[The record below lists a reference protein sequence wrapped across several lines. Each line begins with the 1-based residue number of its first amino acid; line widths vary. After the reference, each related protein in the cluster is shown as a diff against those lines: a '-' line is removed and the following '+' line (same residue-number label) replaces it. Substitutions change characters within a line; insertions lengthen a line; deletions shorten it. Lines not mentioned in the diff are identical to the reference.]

1 MKKILVLLTMTLVL
15 LFGCDQITDDVST
28 NNTNQE
34 NNNGENNNT
43 GNQNQG
49 NNEDNK
55 DNQNGENE
63 KTDEFTITLIGTDGE
78 ELYKLQVKSG
88 KELSLPADIENILC
102 WNTKADGTGESYSGT
117 VIFSQNITLYAI
129 SQSEEKGFKV
139 TFDANGTNMTV
150 PEAIEFSTDKSVD
163 LPNIEDSKFSHW
175 NTSPDGSGDSYKGTA
190 IFTQSVTLY
199 AIPLPEN
206 VYKITYELNGGINN
220 PANLYYFTE
229 KDALIFFK
237 NPTKDGYTFGGW
249 YETADFSG
257 EKLEGVPRPEDLT
270 FYAKWLETTMIEVVA
285 GLAGSTI
292 SMLSDGVY
300 TIKATGAMNS
310 AAIESIK
317 TAMENNQNVLIDL
330 DLSETTG
337 LTSIGEEAFYSC
349 NNLTGITIPDGV
361 TSIENMAFCGCES
374 LVEVTIPN
382 SVTFIGDSS
391 FWGCRNLISINIP
404 KSVTEVSYY
413 AFIYCNSLTN
423 FDISTNHKNFST
435 SDDGKSL
442 YNKDKTELIAY
453 PGATGNITILDG
465 VTSIHGGIFNY
476 NSDLTSVVI
485 PDSVTS
491 IDNNAFQRCANLTSV
506 TIPDSVTTIGEG
518 AFSSCYNLV
527 TFDVNVN
534 NGNYSTSEDGKILY
548 NKDKTYLIT
557 YPSATGDIAISEGVT
572 FIADKAFADCPNLT
586 SVIIPNSVTTIGDGA
601 FEGCSNLTDI
611 TIGNGVISIGMKA
624 FSYNPSLVNMI
635 FKNTI
640 GWCSKSIY
648 NGVSIAI
655 DVSDAVSI
663 AADFVSGKYDE
674 YYLCRE

>member
-1 MKKILVLLTMTLVL
+1 MKKILVLLTMTLAL

-229 KDALIFFK
+229 KDAPIYLK

-257 EKLEGVPRPEDLT
+257 EKLEGVPRPENLA
-270 FYAKWLETTMIEVVA
+270 FYAKWLETTMIEVTSSAVA
-285 GLAGSTI
+285 SKI
-292 SMLSDGVY
+292 SELSDGVY
-300 TIKATGAMNS
+300 IVKVTGVMDS
-310 AAIESIK
+310 AAIENIK
-317 TAMENNQNVLIDL
+317 TAMENNRNALIDL

-337 LTSIGEEAFYSC
+337 LTSIDEEAFADC
-349 NNLTGITIPDGV
+349 INLTGITIPFGV
-361 TSIENMAFCGCES
+361 TDINYYAFAWCDS
-374 LVEVTIPN
+374 LTNVILPN
-382 SVTFIGDSS
+382 SVTSIGDSS

-485 PDSVTS
+485 PDSVTEICS
-491 IDNNAFQRCANLTSV
+491 RAFQDCRKLKCV

-534 NGNYSTSEDGKILY
+534 NGKYSASDDGKILY

-611 TIGNGVISIGMKA
+611 TIGNGVISIGMMA

-648 NGVSIAI
+648 NGASTAI

>member
-1 MKKILVLLTMTLVL
+1 MKKILVLLTMTLAL

-229 KDALIFFK
+229 KDAFIYLK

-249 YETADFSG
+249 YETADFSS
-257 EKLEGVPRPEDLT
+257 EKLEGVPRLEDLT

-300 TIKATGAMNS
+300 TIKVTGAMTS
-310 AAIESIK
+310 VTIESIK

-374 LVEVTIPN
+374 LVEVIIPN
-382 SVTFIGDSS
+382 SVTFIGETVFNNCTNLTNITIPDSITFIGAMAFTFCMS
-391 FWGCRNLISINIP
+391 LKSISIPN
-404 KSVTEVSYY
+404 KV
-413 AFIYCNSLTN
+413 FIGENVFGVCSNLTK
-423 FDISTNHKNFST
+423 FDVSTNNEKYSV
-435 SDDGKSL
+435 SDDGRIL

-453 PGATGNITILDG
+453 PSVSGSFTIPNGVTKITDGAFMGSKLTNIVIPECVTTIEKGVFTYCNSLTNITI
-465 VTSIHGGIFNY
+465 
-476 NSDLTSVVI
+476 
-485 PDSVTS
+485 PESVTS
-491 IDNNAFQRCANLTSV
+491 CNVSFYGCDNLVSATILAKITSIDFMFAFCESLTTVILPDSLTSIGENTFFNCYGLTNMIIPDNIV
-506 TIPDSVTTIGEG
+506 EINSQAFSDCRNLQSITIPANVTTIDNG
-518 AFSSCYNLV
+518 AFDGCNSL
-527 TFDVNVN
+527 TTVNYK
-534 NGNYSTSEDGKILY
+534 GTQEQWK
-548 NKDKTYLIT
+548 K
-557 YPSATGDIAISEGVT
+557 
-572 FIADKAFADCPNLT
+572 
-586 SVIIPNSVTTIGDGA
+586 
-601 FEGCSNLTDI
+601 
-611 TIGNGVISIGMKA
+611 ISIHSSNGILTNA
-624 FSYNPSLVNMI
+624 TINYNYTGN
-635 FKNTI
+635 
-640 GWCSKSIY
+640 
-648 NGVSIAI
+648 
-655 DVSDAVSI
+655 
-663 AADFVSGKYDE
+663 
-674 YYLCRE
+674 

>member
-1 MKKILVLLTMTLVL
+1 MKKILVLLTAMLIL
-15 LFGCDQITDDVST
+15 LFSCDQITDDVGT

-63 KTDEFTITLIGTDGE
+63 KTDEFTITLIGIDGE

-117 VIFSQNITLYAI
+117 VTFSQNITLYAI

-190 IFTQSVTLY
+190 VFTQSVTLY

-229 KDALIFFK
+229 KDAPIYLK

-249 YETADFSG
+249 YETADFSS
-257 EKLEGVPRPEDLT
+257 EKLEGVPRLEDLT

-300 TIKATGAMNS
+300 TIKVTGAMTS
-310 AAIESIK
+310 VTIESIK

-349 NNLTGITIPDGV
+349 NNLTSITIPFGV
-361 TSIENMAFCGCES
+361 TDINYYAFAWCDS
-374 LVEVTIPN
+374 LTNVILPN
-382 SVTFIGDSS
+382 SVTSIGDSS
-391 FWGCRNLISINIP
+391 FWECRNLISINIP

-423 FDISTNHKNFST
+423 FDVDTNHKNFST

-506 TIPDSVTTIGEG
+506 TIPDSVTTIEEG

-534 NGNYSTSEDGKILY
+534 NGKYSTSEDGKILY
-548 NKDKTYLIT
+548 NKDKTELIG
-557 YPSATGDIAISEGVT
+557 YPSASGDVEIPEGTISIE
-572 FIADKAFADCPNLT
+572 KEAFADCPNLT

-611 TIGNGVISIGMKA
+611 TIGNGVISIGMMA

-640 GWCSKSIY
+640 GWCSKSIF
-648 NGVSIAI
+648 NGACTAI

-663 AADFVSGKYDE
+663 AEDFVSGKYDE
-674 YYLCRE
+674 YYLHRE